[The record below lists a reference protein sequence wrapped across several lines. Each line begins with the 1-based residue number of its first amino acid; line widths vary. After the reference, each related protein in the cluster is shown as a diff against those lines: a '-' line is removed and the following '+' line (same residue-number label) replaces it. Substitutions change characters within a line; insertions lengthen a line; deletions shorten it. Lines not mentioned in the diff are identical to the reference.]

1 MTTTKDFSK
10 LYKTIQKDIS
20 DALTDLQ
27 EMKIENK
34 KGNQHLEQLKTQLT
48 NIKNQ
53 FSSEINFL
61 EVNSEWNKF
70 TIAFFG
76 ETNAGKSTIL
86 EALRILLNEKKRREQ
101 IEQEDNA
108 IRKLE
113 REHSRGIETL
123 ISELENA
130 YNSFGK
136 ITQNVRTDIN
146 ELSNA
151 VKEQDEKVEHLS
163 KSLDNTK
170 NTLKETEGILRRKMH
185 PLRRMVKYGSVLVFS
200 FITTVTM
207 CSLFPDLVSIAN
219 TIIAYF
225 MPR

>member
-10 LYKTIQKDIS
+10 LYKAVQKDIS
-20 DALTDLQ
+20 DALTDLH

-53 FSSEINFL
+53 FSNEINFL
-61 EVNSEWNKF
+61 EENSEWNKF

-86 EALRILLNEKKRREQ
+86 EALRILHDEKKRRDQ
-101 IEQEDNA
+101 IEQEEKA
-108 IRKLE
+108 VRKLE
-113 REHSRGIETL
+113 IEHSRSFEAL
-123 ISELENA
+123 IKDLEIA
-130 YNSFGK
+130 YNNFGK
-136 ITQNVRTDIN
+136 ITHNVRTDIN
-146 ELSNA
+146 ELYIA
-151 VKEQDEKVEHLS
+151 VKEQDEKVKSLS
-163 KSLDNTK
+163 MSLDNTK
-170 NTLKETEGILRRKMH
+170 KTLKETEDILRRKMH
-185 PLRRMVKYGSVLVFS
+185 PFRRMVKYGSVLVFS